1 MRRGFIAPGECAAI
15 DEPQVEAARG
25 PVPMQCI
32 ADGPLVVGPGV
43 ELQCSDGRRIT
54 RPAGLTLCRCG
65 QSANKPFCD
74 GSHARVAFRAGD

>member
-1 MRRGFIAPGECAAI
+1 
-15 DEPQVEAARG
+15 
-25 PVPMQCI
+25 MQCI

-74 GSHARVAFRAGD
+74 GSHARAAFRAGD